1 MAALE
6 INCLQIYNLPASGFL
21 VLGLQPCWCMYDSTE
36 DFEEGILLAT
46 ELSSFSTF
54 LMLIF
59 KQKYSLCEPKYSHIC
74 IHSAHLCLLYRML
87 YEVVWLPNLIEYHFY
102 TFNDK

>member
-46 ELSSFSTF
+46 ELSYYKAQ
-54 LMLIF
+54 LLV
-59 KQKYSLCEPKYSHIC
+59 SL
-74 IHSAHLCLLYRML
+74 L
-87 YEVVWLPNLIEYHFY
+87 F
-102 TFNDK
+102 